1 MTAAAPAI
9 HPTAIIEAGAVIGE
23 NVTIG
28 PWSIIGPHV
37 TIGDGTEVGPHVVL
51 SGHTRIGRNNR
62 IFPFCALG
70 GEPQDKKYRG
80 EPTQL
85 VIGDG
90 NTIREH
96 CTFSTGTVQDG
107 GITRVGSDNWIMAN
121 VHIAHDCQVGDHTIL
136 ANNVTLAGHVHLGD
150 WVILGGLTAVHQFT
164 RIGAHSMCG
173 GGSILLQDLPPFVTA
188 SGNPA
193 APHGIN
199 SEGLRRRGYT
209 PEAIAAVKRAY
220 RALYRSGKQLAEARS
235 EIAQL
240 AQVTPEL
247 ELLVEFLAEPGQRGI
262 VR

>member
-1 MTAAAPAI
+1 MAERI
-9 HPTAIIEAGAVIGE
+9 HPSAIIEDGAVIGE

-28 PWSIIGPHV
+28 PWSIVGAHV
-37 TIGDGTEVGPHVVL
+37 RIGDGCEIGAHVVL
-51 SGHTRIGRNNR
+51 SGHTEIGRNNR
-62 IFPFCALG
+62 IFPFCAIG
-70 GEPQDKKYRG
+70 CEPQDKKYGG
-80 EPTQL
+80 EATRL
-85 VIGDG
+85 IIGDG

-107 GITRVGSDNWIMAN
+107 GITRVGNDNWVMAN

-173 GGSILLQDLPPFVTA
+173 GGSILLQDLPPFVTVT
-188 SGNPA
+188 GNPA
-193 APHGIN
+193 APHGVN

-220 RALYRSGKQLAEARS
+220 RVLYRSGHT
-235 EIAQL
+235 L
-240 AQVTPEL
+240 AQACEEIDAMTQATPEL
-247 ELLVEFLAEPGQRGI
+247 AILRDFLCADSQRGI